1 MWKVE
6 HRDSRLVHVGGS
18 DRSRLIALI
27 HERHHLMITAH
38 DQLGKI
44 LDVWSQTWMFS
55 NTQVP
60 RIFGV
65 QEVAHFFIVYLQSLY
80 CDDGYQTSG

>member
-1 MWKVE
+1 MWRTQ
-6 HRDSRLVHVGGS
+6 HPNSRLVHVGS
-18 DRSRLIALI
+18 RDRPRLIPLV
-27 HERHHLMITAH
+27 HEGHHLVVTAH

-55 NTQVP
+55 NTQVA

-65 QEVAHFFIVYLQSLY
+65 QEVAHFFVVYL
-80 CDDGYQTSG
+80 